1 MANAI
6 QLKRSSTA
14 GAVPSALADGEVAV
28 QQADGV
34 LFWRDAAQ
42 AVQRLLFPK
51 RSPAADAAYA
61 IKATDTYVGV
71 SALTAARTLTLP
83 AASAYPAGHIL
94 TVADEKGAC
103 SASLTVT
110 LSPAG
115 SDTVNGAASLVLSVP
130 NFNVRLSSDG
140 AAKWV
145 VSGRGVPLL
154 GDASGATVALSS
166 GAAAG
171 TLANQLATMPV
182 SPAQQTAIN
191 AAQSNAISSAAS
203 DATSKA
209 NTAQSNAISTAASDA
224 TSKAS
229 AAQSN
234 AIAASLQRS
243 SNLSDLGNAGTAR
256 TNLGLGG
263 AATLSVGTAAGT
275 VAAGN
280 DARLN
285 GALPTVQILPAATQT
300 GSFATALFNQQ
311 FSEQYTAGAGFAIGH
326 ALLMTRTGGTGH
338 REAVHVEMISN
349 ATPAGFFNVGGNF
362 IGHLTGGSGS
372 CFGLNAV
379 GWVDAGIASTAE
391 CSAFEANTVVK
402 AACNRKTGI
411 QIVDSDGSTASG
423 TVFDA
428 GLLLATNGTGIGYSI
443 GIQFG
448 AGAYTDGRDLG
459 ILANGTLIGVKA
471 TSKTLRAGLDLAGV
485 TNWGIAP
492 ILLNAGGG
500 KGLAFGGDLGGG
512 AVLTD
517 TTANGHRLRFANA
530 QTVLQNS
537 GGGNIVGISDGGAI
551 SCAGVTLTT
560 PNSTGDVSGMSVTP
574 NASATAGTLAR
585 LINDLGGSANLS
597 ASGYYRAPNGLI
609 LQWTSINLG
618 STADQSFSWP
628 IAFPNA
634 LLGHANA
641 VESSDTATT
650 SAWTLKMDGVTK
662 TGGNVRARVT
672 NNGGTTGQAAGTTI
686 ARLLSVGY

>member
-61 IKATDTYVGV
+61 IKATDTYIGV

-166 GAAAG
+166 GATAG

-182 SPAQQTAIN
+182 SPAQQSAIN
-191 AAQSNAISSAAS
+191 AAQSSAISSAAS

-209 NTAQSNAISTAASDA
+209 ST
-224 TSKAS
+224 
-229 AAQSN
+229 AQSN

-256 TNLGLGG
+256 ANLGLGG

-311 FSEQYTAGAGFAIGH
+311 FSEQYTAGAGFALGH

-402 AACNRKTGI
+402 ATCNRKTGI

-485 TNWGIAP
+485 TSWGIAP

-537 GGGNIVGISDGGAI
+537 AGGNIVAFSDGGAI

-560 PNSTGDVSGMSVTP
+560 PGSTRDVSGMSVTP

-585 LINDLGGSANLS
+585 LINDLGGSVNLS

-641 VESSDTATT
+641 IESADTATT